1 MRVQTRRPLDLRA
14 AALMTLVCLIWG
26 VQQVAIK
33 VAAADT
39 APVMQLAIR
48 FAGEAL
54 TFTTAAHTVVFL

>member
-1 MRVQTRRPLDLRA
+1 
-14 AALMTLVCLIWG
+14 MTLVCLIWG

-54 TFTTAAHTVVFL
+54 TFTSAAHTVVFL